1 MVDVLQKNTPSTI
14 EAPGGQN
21 KTSVSLSTNII
32 IYVNGKAVGAVQSLK
47 IGEKRSIKM
56 IDELGTDGHIDSA
69 PIKSAE
75 VTGSCERVRFDR
87 LRIAEAFGRGF
98 VHVKSQRYPFDIKI
112 IDKSK
117 ADESNWVTTTIKN
130 VWITGIDYTYSA
142 DNWII
147 SDTMTWEA
155 ETIYSVIGNGDPV
168 AKGGEIGQQYY
179 INRAE
184 QASDKGIRRGAMD
197 VSGLIDLLTSDESTG
212 QVF

>member
-32 IYVNGKAVGAVQSLK
+32 IYVNGKAVGAIQSLK
-47 IGEKRSIKM
+47 IGEKRSVKM

-69 PIKSAE
+69 PTKS
-75 VTGSCERVRFDR
+75 VDVSGSCDRVRFDR

-130 VWITGIDYTYSA
+130 VWITGIDYTYGV

-147 SDTMTWEA
+147 TDNMTWEA

>member
-47 IGEKRSIKM
+47 IGEKRSVKM

-69 PIKSAE
+69 PTKSAD
-75 VTGSCERVRFDR
+75 VSGSCDRVRFDR

-147 SDTMTWEA
+147 TDNMTWEA

>member
-32 IYVNGKAVGAVQSLK
+32 IYVNGKAVGAVQNLK

-147 SDTMTWEA
+147 SDSMTWEA

>member
-47 IGEKRSIKM
+47 IGEKRSVKM

-69 PIKSAE
+69 PTKSAD
-75 VTGSCERVRFDR
+75 VSGSCDRVRFDR

-130 VWITGIDYTYSA
+130 VWILGIDYTYSA

-147 SDTMTWEA
+147 TDSMTWEA